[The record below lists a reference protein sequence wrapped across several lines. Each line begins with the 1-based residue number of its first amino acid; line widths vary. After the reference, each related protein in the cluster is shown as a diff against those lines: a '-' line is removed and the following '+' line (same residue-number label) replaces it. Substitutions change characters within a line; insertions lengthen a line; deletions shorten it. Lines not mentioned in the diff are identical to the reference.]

1 MCTIYWPEKTA
12 RKVTKN
18 WNWLFLIFQ
27 QLKITNIN
35 IGHKFKIVWNV
46 RHIFLTRILQI
57 TDQKKVW
64 MSQIVQI
71 DLCRELG
78 QYLMQF
84 DSKGVM
90 RLAGFYPGTFVY
102 SCFLPKDWVFLLFAR
117 KCIFN
122 TLCGFEAYVAH
133 SW

>member
-18 WNWLFLIFQ
+18 WNWPFLIFQ

-84 DSKGVM
+84 DSLEKKV
-90 RLAGFYPGTFVY
+90 
-102 SCFLPKDWVFLLFAR
+102 
-117 KCIFN
+117 
-122 TLCGFEAYVAH
+122 
-133 SW
+133 